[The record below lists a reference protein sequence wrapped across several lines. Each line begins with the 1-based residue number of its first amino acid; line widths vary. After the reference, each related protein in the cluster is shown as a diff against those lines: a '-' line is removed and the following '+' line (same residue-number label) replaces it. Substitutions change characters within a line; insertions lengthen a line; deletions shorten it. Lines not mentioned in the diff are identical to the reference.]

1 MFRRWFASDMAID
14 LGTANTIIFLEK
26 RGIVLNEPSVV
37 AIEQIGT
44 RQVIRDIGLGA
55 KLMIGRTPGNIR
67 AVRPMKDGVI
77 ADYNVTEQML
87 NAFIKRVHGAK
98 LFTPGPRIIIC
109 VPYSSTPVERRA
121 IHDSAIAAGATEVK
135 LISEPMA
142 AAIGADLP
150 IVEATGSMVIDIG
163 GGTTEV
169 GVVSLGGLVY
179 ANSIRVG
186 GDKIDEAISAHVR
199 SQHGVAIGDTTAEN
213 IKKQIGSA
221 WLEGMEE
228 EEMEVSGHHIAEGVP
243 RTLRVNGSEIGQAV
257 AEPVSHIVASI
268 KTALQNTPP
277 ELAADIATRGVVLTG
292 GGALIKSLDHRV
304 RHETGLPVRVAEDP
318 LTCVARGSGAALKY
332 IDNLNSVFMDDNA
345 H

>member
-1 MFRRWFASDMAID
+1 MAID
-14 LGTANTIIFLEK
+14 LGTANTIIYLDK
-26 RGIVLNEPSVV
+26 KGIILNEPSVV
-37 AIEQIGT
+37 AIEQIGN

-55 KLMIGRTPGNIR
+55 KMMIGRTPGNIR

-87 NAFIKRVHGAK
+87 NAFIKRAHGAK

-121 IHDSAIAAGATEVK
+121 IHDSALAAGATDVK

-142 AAIGADLP
+142 AAIGSDLP
-150 IVEATGSMVIDIG
+150 IVEATGSMVVDIG

-186 GDKIDEAISAHVR
+186 GDKIDEAIAAYVR
-199 SQHGVAIGDTTAEN
+199 NQHGIAIGDTTAEN
-213 IKKQIGSA
+213 VKKQIGNA
-221 WLEGMEE
+221 MPDNLDET
-228 EEMEVSGHHIAEGVP
+228 EMEVSGHHIAEGVP
-243 RTLRVNGSEIGQAV
+243 RKLRLTDTEVSRAIT
-257 AEPVSHIVASI
+257 EPISHIISAI
-268 KTALQNTPP
+268 KAALQNTPP
-277 ELAADIATRGVVLTG
+277 ELAADIASRGVVLTG
-292 GGALIKSLDHRV
+292 GGALIASLDRRV
-304 RHETGLPVRVAEDP
+304 ASETGLPVKVADDP

-332 IDNLNSVFMDDNA
+332 IDTLHSVFMDDSA
-345 H
+345 KMS